1 MAEVIPEEGV
11 RFADPDSLETQLR
24 EYMKLKASLE
34 FMETRK
40 SELREKL
47 FAQIEEHGFEDDKG
61 NLTLELGAGI
71 EGVAR
76 IEKSRRVQR
85 KLDELTA
92 ERIIEETGIGDDV
105 YKTVRVIDED
115 ALMACLYQD
124 KITEEQLD
132 EMFPAKI
139 VWALMTRKK

>member
-1 MAEVIPEEGV
+1 MADVIPEEGV

-47 FAQIEEHGFEDDKG
+47 FSQIEEYGYEDDKG
-61 NLTLELGAGI
+61 NLTLELDTGI

-76 IEKSRRVQR
+76 LEKSRRVQR
-85 KLDELTA
+85 KLDELAA

-105 YKTVRVIDED
+105 YKMVRVIDED
-115 ALMACLYQD
+115 ALMACVYQD
-124 KITEEQLD
+124 KITEEQLE

-139 VWALMTRKK
+139 IWALMTRKK